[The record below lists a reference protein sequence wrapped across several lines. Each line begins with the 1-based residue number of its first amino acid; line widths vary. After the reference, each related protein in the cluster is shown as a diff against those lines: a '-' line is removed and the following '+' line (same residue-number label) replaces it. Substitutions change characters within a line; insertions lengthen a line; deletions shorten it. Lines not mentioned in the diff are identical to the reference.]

1 MLSIFSHICW
11 PSVCLLWRH
20 VYLDLRPIFF
30 NWLVYLILTFMSHL
44 YSFEI
49 NFLLV
54 ASFEDVFSIHFA
66 HESEAGT
73 GSGSM

>member
-1 MLSIFSHICW
+1 
-11 PSVCLLWRH
+11 
-20 VYLDLRPIFF
+20 
-30 NWLVYLILTFMSHL
+30 MSHL

>member
-1 MLSIFSHICW
+1 
-11 PSVCLLWRH
+11 
-20 VYLDLRPIFF
+20 
-30 NWLVYLILTFMSHL
+30 MSHL
-44 YSFEI
+44 YSLEI

-73 GSGSM
+73 GSSSM